1 LIDVNLP
8 GKFMHITETTIVPMF
23 LAFILVVALPL
34 VSLLSAFFTDEPSQE
49 APSPRAP
56 LMVDEAYPST
66 WLAPGW
72 NRKYLRAPLSCD
84 SLMELYTTSVRYIR
98 ERDWNNA
105 ILFSERCLSVCQDK
119 GLAST
124 ALEANILNNI
134 GVIAFRSN
142 VAKAEVNFLAAL
154 NIAQVLDEQV
164 TIASTARNL
173 AAVYLFKQELTAAKS
188 ALAISEAAII
198 GLYGANARELV
209 DLTCL
214 QIAIDRASGKR
225 IGRR

>member
-1 LIDVNLP
+1 
-8 GKFMHITETTIVPMF
+8 MHITETAIVPMF
-23 LAFILVVALPL
+23 LAFVVVMALPL

-49 APSPRAP
+49 APAPREP
-56 LMVDEAYPST
+56 LKVDEVYPST

-98 ERDWNNA
+98 ERDWDNS
-105 ILFSERCLSVCQDK
+105 IFFSERCLTVCQEQ
-119 GLAST
+119 GFSAT

-134 GVIAFRSN
+134 GVIAFRNN
-142 VAKAEVNFLAAL
+142 VAKAEASFTKAL
-154 NIAQVLDEQV
+154 TIAQAQEDQL
-164 TIASTARNL
+164 TMASVARNL

-188 ALAISEAAII
+188 ALEISESAITS
-198 GLYGANARELV
+198 LYGAEARELL
-209 DLTCL
+209 DITCL
-214 QIAIDRASGKR
+214 RIAMDRASGKR

>member
-1 LIDVNLP
+1 
-8 GKFMHITETTIVPMF
+8 
-23 LAFILVVALPL
+23 
-34 VSLLSAFFTDEPSQE
+34 
-49 APSPRAP
+49 
-56 LMVDEAYPST
+56 
-66 WLAPGW
+66 
-72 NRKYLRAPLSCD
+72 
-84 SLMELYTTSVRYIR
+84 
-98 ERDWNNA
+98 
-105 ILFSERCLSVCQDK
+105 
-119 GLAST
+119 
-124 ALEANILNNI
+124 
-134 GVIAFRSN
+134 
-142 VAKAEVNFLAAL
+142 
-154 NIAQVLDEQV
+154 LDEQV